1 MLQPASACC
10 NARLPDTTRKTNT
23 MAKRSPHAIRC
34 LVADLS
40 GTIIDHGSCAP
51 AGVFVSLLA
60 RHAIQITFAQARGP
74 MGLHKREHLAAL
86 LELPDVKDAWK
97 DIHGKKPA
105 ESDIDA
111 LYAEFVPLHL
121 ETLPEYGDLIP
132 GVVETAQQ
140 LRKRGIKIATSTGY
154 DRQMMKVVLR
164 DAKKG
169 GFAPDAAFCTQDVP
183 FGRPAPWMIY
193 RAMET
198 FNIYPARYVVKV
210 GDTIP
215 DIDAGLN
222 AGCWTVGV
230 TRTGNML
237 GLRESEVDKL
247 DSEDLLE
254 RLDAATTA
262 FEGEGAH
269 YVVETFSELPEVI
282 DDIETKLA
290 EGGRP

>member
-1 MLQPASACC
+1 
-10 NARLPDTTRKTNT
+10 

-34 LVADLS
+34 VVADLS
-40 GTIIDHGSCAP
+40 GTIVDHGSCAP
-51 AGVFVSLLA
+51 AGVFVTLLA
-60 RHAIQITFAQARGP
+60 RHGIQITFAQARGP
-74 MGLHKREHLAAL
+74 MGMHKREHLEAL
-86 LELPDVKDAWK
+86 LDLPDVKDAWK
-97 DIHGKKPA
+97 DIHGKRPSNA
-105 ESDIDA
+105 DVDA

-132 GVVETAQQ
+132 GVIETAQE
-140 LRKRGIKIATSTGY
+140 LRKRDIKIATSTGY
-154 DRQMMKVVLR
+154 DRRMTEVVLR
-164 DAKKG
+164 EAKKG
-169 GFAPDAAFCTQDVP
+169 GFEPDAAFCTEDVP

-193 RAMET
+193 RAMER
-198 FNIYPARYVVKV
+198 FNVYPARHVVKV

-237 GLRESEVDKL
+237 GLREHEVRKL
-247 DSEDLLE
+247 DREELDE

-269 YVVETFSELPEVI
+269 YVVESFAELCDVI
-282 DDIETKLA
+282 DDIESKLA
-290 EGGRP
+290 EGGTP